1 MLAAPG
7 AQVVVHPSRCQVD
20 GEVGRFD
27 FETFDVRDRQARV
40 VFRGLDLL
48 PERTGKQWYQT
59 VGFKEFA
66 LFHGVLDRSYRK
78 TEVAFN
84 LRRRQIK
91 GGTPLSTLCD
101 AAESEGAAVFA
112 AIDRETQQAF
122 IEHAFTAEGRPLVSL
137 ASSTPDAEPEN
148 FH

>member
-7 AQVVVHPSRCQVD
+7 TQVVVHPSRYQVD
-20 GEVGRFD
+20 GEVGRFV
-27 FETFDVRDRQARV
+27 FETFDVRDGQARV

-66 LFHGVLDRSYRK
+66 LLHGVLDRSYRK

-84 LRRRQIK
+84 LQRRR
-91 GGTPLSTLCD
+91 
-101 AAESEGAAVFA
+101 
-112 AIDRETQQAF
+112 
-122 IEHAFTAEGRPLVSL
+122 
-137 ASSTPDAEPEN
+137 
-148 FH
+148 

>member
-7 AQVVVHPSRCQVD
+7 AQVVVHPSRYQVD
-20 GEVGRFD
+20 GEVGRFV
-27 FETFDVRDRQARV
+27 FETFDVRDGQARV

-48 PERTGKQWYQT
+48 PKRTGKQWYQT

-66 LFHGVLDRSYRK
+66 LLHGVLDRSYRK

-84 LRRRQIK
+84 LQRRQIK
-91 GGTPLSTLCD
+91 GGTPLSTLRD

-112 AIDRETQQAF
+112 AIERETQQAF
-122 IEHAFTAEGRPLVSL
+122 IEHGFTSEGPSR
-137 ASSTPDAEPEN
+137 SSTG
-148 FH
+148 